1 MELERTRRAL
11 AGAGLIPVLILAL
24 ALAGGCDSNG
34 GPSAIEKK
42 AAEMTGG
49 EPSRGKD
56 VIRRYGCSTC
66 HVIPGVEGARGQVGP
81 SLEGIANRAYLAG
94 KLPNTPANMLK
105 WIREPQEVQ
114 PGTAMPELGVTEQ
127 DGKDI
132 AAYLYTLQK

>member
-1 MELERTRRAL
+1 MELERMRRAL
-11 AGAGLIPVLILAL
+11 AGAGLALTLAL
-24 ALAGGCDSNG
+24 LAGCENG
-34 GPSAIEKK
+34 GPSAVEKK

-56 VIRRYGCSTC
+56 IIRRYGCSTC
-66 HVIPGVEGARGQVGP
+66 HTIPGVEGARGQVGP
-81 SLEGIANRAYLAG
+81 SLEGIASRAYLAG
-94 KLPNTPANMLK
+94 KLPNTPENMIK

-132 AAYLYTLQK
+132 AAYLYTLQQ

>member
-1 MELERTRRAL
+1 MELERTRKAL
-11 AGAGLIPVLILAL
+11 ATAGLALAL
-24 ALAGGCDSNG
+24 ALAGSLAGCDSNG

-49 EPSRGKD
+49 VPSRGKD
-56 VIRRYGCSTC
+56 VIRRYGCSSC
-66 HVIPGVEGARGQVGP
+66 HTIPGVEGARGQVGP
-81 SLEGIANRAYLAG
+81 SLEGIASRAYLAG
-94 KLPNTPANMLK
+94 KLPNTPENMIK

-132 AAYLYTLQK
+132 AAYLYTLQQ

>member
-1 MELERTRRAL
+1 MDLEQTRKAL
-11 AGAGLIPVLILAL
+11 AGAGLALAL
-24 ALAGGCDSNG
+24 ALTASLVGCDSNG
-34 GPSAIEKK
+34 GPSAIERK

-66 HVIPGVEGARGQVGP
+66 HTIPGVEGARGQVGP
-81 SLEGIANRAYLAG
+81 SLEGIAGRAYLAG
-94 KLPNTPANMLK
+94 KLPNTPANMIK
-105 WIREPQEVQ
+105 WIREPQDVQ

-132 AAYLYTLQK
+132 AAYLYTLR

>member
-1 MELERTRRAL
+1 MDLEQTRKAL
-11 AGAGLIPVLILAL
+11 AGAGLALAL
-24 ALAGGCDSNG
+24 ALTGSLAGCDSNG

-56 VIRRYGCSTC
+56 IIRRYGCSSC
-66 HVIPGVEGARGQVGP
+66 HTIPGVEGARGQVGP
-81 SLEGIANRAYLAG
+81 SLEGIASRAYLAG
-94 KLPNTPANMLK
+94 KLPNTPENMIK

-132 AAYLYTLQK
+132 AAYLYTLQQ

>member
-1 MELERTRRAL
+1 MELEGKRKAL
-11 AGAGLIPVLILAL
+11 AGAGLALMLAL
-24 ALAGGCDSNG
+24 VGSLVGCNSG
-34 GPSAIEKK
+34 GPSAIERK

-49 EPSRGKD
+49 EPSRGKGI
-56 VIRRYGCSTC
+56 IRRYGCSTC
-66 HVIPGVEGARGQVGP
+66 HAIPGVEGARGQVGP
-81 SLEGIANRAYLAG
+81 SLEGIASRAYLAG

>member
-1 MELERTRRAL
+1 MELERTRKAL
-11 AGAGLIPVLILAL
+11 AGAGLALAL
-24 ALAGGCDSNG
+24 ALAGSVAGCDSNG

-56 VIRRYGCSTC
+56 VIRRYGCSSC
-66 HVIPGVEGARGQVGP
+66 HTIPGVEGARGQVGP
-81 SLEGIANRAYLAG
+81 SLEGIASRAYLAG
-94 KLPNTPANMLK
+94 KLPNTPENMIK

-132 AAYLYTLQK
+132 AAYLYTLQQ

>member
-1 MELERTRRAL
+1 MELERKGKAL
-11 AGAGLIPVLILAL
+11 AAAGLAL
-24 ALAGGCDSNG
+24 ALALPAGSLAGCESG
-34 GPSAIEKK
+34 GPSEIERK

-66 HVIPGVEGARGQVGP
+66 HTIPGVEGARGQVGP
-81 SLEGIANRAYLAG
+81 SLEGIASRAYLAG
-94 KLPNTPANMLK
+94 KLPNTPPNMLK

-132 AAYLYTLQK
+132 AAYLYTLRQ

>member
-1 MELERTRRAL
+1 MELERKGKAL
-11 AGAGLIPVLILAL
+11 AAAGLMLAL
-24 ALAGGCDSNG
+24 LAGSLAGCESG
-34 GPSAIEKK
+34 GPSEVEKK

-66 HVIPGVEGARGQVGP
+66 HTIPGVEGARGQVGP
-81 SLEGIANRAYLAG
+81 SLEGIASRAYLAG
-94 KLPNTPANMLK
+94 KLPNTPENMIK
-105 WIREPQEVQ
+105 WIREPQEIQ

-132 AAYLYTLQK
+132 AAYLYTLRQ